1 MAVVDN
7 IMENTTQEILVSAE
21 IQKRSA
27 TRLLGALDNFV
38 ENIAFTYDSM
48 KEKPFA
54 FNDLSI
60 QLPNIAFTINRNVF
74 TSDVFF
80 IATKQDGNAS
90 VKIVINGNQS
100 KITTKTLAVIRV
112 PQQTF
117 LDKSETLFSYQ
128 FQKPSLFV
136 TESQL
141 QSLNGTKV
149 SNSEAVGSEVI
160 SASVLQRVI
169 KDLSE
174 PIVLSFKPSQT
185 RSLEGSSCQFWN
197 PNLGK

>member
-1 MAVVDN
+1 
-7 IMENTTQEILVSAE
+7 MENTKQEILGSAQ
-21 IQKRSA
+21 IQERSA
-27 TRLLGALDNFV
+27 TRLLRALDNFI

-54 FNDLSI
+54 LNDLSI
-60 QLPNIAFTINRNVF
+60 QLPNIAFNINRNVF

-80 IATKQDGNAS
+80 IARNQDGNAS
-90 VKIVINGNQS
+90 VKIVINANQS
-100 KITTKTLAVIRV
+100 EITAETLAVIRV

-117 LDKSETLFSYQ
+117 LDTPETLFSYQ
-128 FQKPSLFV
+128 FRKPSLFV

-185 RSLEGSSCQFWN
+185 RILEGSSCQFWN

>member
-1 MAVVDN
+1 
-7 IMENTTQEILVSAE
+7 MENTTQEILVSAE

-54 FNDLSI
+54 LNDLSI
-60 QLPNIAFTINRNVF
+60 QLPNIAFNINRNVF

-80 IATKQDGNAS
+80 IARNQDGNAS
-90 VKIVINGNQS
+90 VKVVINANQS
-100 KITTKTLAVIRV
+100 EITAETLAVIRV

-117 LDKSETLFSYQ
+117 LDTPETLFSYQ
-128 FQKPSLFV
+128 FRKPSLFV

-185 RSLEGSSCQFWN
+185 RILEGSSCQFWN

>member
-1 MAVVDN
+1 
-7 IMENTTQEILVSAE
+7 MENATQEILGSAQ

-27 TRLLGALDNFV
+27 TRLLVALNNFI

-54 FNDLSI
+54 LSDLSI
-60 QLPNIAFTINRNVF
+60 QYPNIAFNINRNVF

-80 IATKQDGNAS
+80 IARKQDGNAS
-90 VKIVINGNQS
+90 VEIVINVNQS
-100 KITTKTLAVIRV
+100 KITAETLAVIRV

-128 FQKPSLFV
+128 FQKPSLLV

-160 SASVLQRVI
+160 SASVLQKVI

-185 RSLEGSSCQFWN
+185 RILEGSSCQFWN